1 MNHRSVAASWPEL
14 EALHSWMHEARGEL
28 TFVQLAKRSVEARHP
43 VSERTLRRAFGTRLP
58 QEETV
63 RAYAGAWA
71 RWTSARNPEVD
82 EAGQARW
89 RAFETRGLELLAA
102 AVSTAPEPPAPPL
115 WPPPVYVPGPI
126 STWPALA
133 KGLKRLYEE
142 TGSPPL
148 RVLAASPGAGGRLS
162 KSTIS
167 NILNGK
173 HPTLEQLTA
182 LLAAFGASRKTTS
195 GMLAAYRRILAKAAP
210 PAVYPCDI
218 VERAENER
226 EALHAQEEARRRYR
240 GIELEPELDWYDQQ
254 LRDEAEA
261 KRRRLEMWVDSLG
274 DAELAALNQATAV
287 PGRDLR
293 SELND
298 VRNHPGK
305 APSRLRPPD
314 SSNPQVSRA
323 LFSEYVVAGPA
334 RPPPRPEGPSGR
346 GGGRS

>member
-1 MNHRSVAASWPEL
+1 MNHPAAGASWPEL
-14 EALHSWMHEARGEL
+14 EALHSWMREARGEL
-28 TFVQLAKRSVEARHP
+28 TFLRLAKRSLEAGHP
-43 VSERTLRRAFGTRLP
+43 VSERTLRRAFGMRLP

-71 RWTSARNPEVD
+71 RWTSARDPEGD

-89 RAFETRGLELLAA
+89 RAFEARGLGLLAA
-102 AVSTAPEPPAPPL
+102 AVSTAPERPALL

-126 STWPALA
+126 STWPALT

-142 TGSPPL
+142 AGSPPL

-162 KSTIS
+162 KSTIG

-182 LLAAFGASRKTTS
+182 LLAAFGASRKTTD
-195 GMLAAYRRILAKAAP
+195 GMLAAYGRIHARPEP

-240 GIELEPELDWYDQQ
+240 GIAPEPELDWYDQQ
-254 LRDEAEA
+254 LRDEEEA
-261 KRRRLEMWVDSLG
+261 KQRRLEMWVDSLS
-274 DAELAALNQATAV
+274 DEELAALNQAAAV

-298 VRNHPGK
+298 VRNRLGK
-305 APSRLRPPD
+305 APGPP
-314 SSNPQVSRA
+314 QTA
-323 LFSEYVVAGPA
+323 
-334 RPPPRPEGPSGR
+334 
-346 GGGRS
+346 

>member
-1 MNHRSVAASWPEL
+1 MNRRAADASWPEL
-14 EALHSWMHEARGEL
+14 EALHDWMREARGEL
-28 TFVQLAKRSVEARHP
+28 TFVQLAKRSSEAGRP
-43 VSERTLRRAFGTRLP
+43 VSERTLRRAFGMRLP

-71 RWTSARNPEVD
+71 RWTSAKNPEDGRVSN
-82 EAGQARW
+82 EAGHALW
-89 RAFETRGLELLAA
+89 RVFETRGLELLAA
-102 AVSTAPEPPAPPL
+102 AVSTAPERPAPPL

-126 STWPALA
+126 STWPALTE
-133 KGLKRLYEE
+133 GLKRLYRE

-148 RVLAASPGAGGRLS
+148 RRLAASPGSGGRLS

-182 LLAAFGASRKTTS
+182 LLAAFGASRRTTS
-195 GMLAAYRRILAKAAP
+195 GMLAAYWRILPEPEP

-226 EALHAQEEARRRYR
+226 AALHEQEEARRRYR
-240 GIELEPELDWYDQQ
+240 GNAPEPELDRYEQQ
-254 LRDEAEA
+254 LRDAEEAE
-261 KRRRLEMWVDSLG
+261 RLRLEMWVDSLS
-274 DAELAALNQATAV
+274 AEELAVLNQAAAV

-298 VRNHPGK
+298 AQGPPGE
-305 APSRLRPPD
+305 AP
-314 SSNPQVSRA
+314 
-323 LFSEYVVAGPA
+323 GT
-334 RPPPRPEGPSGR
+334 PRGV
-346 GGGRS
+346 